1 MRPRSIVLFDILYF
15 ISLAAALVG
24 SVLSF
29 SRTEELMNATPA
41 MAAAGVATVLLY
53 MTLAFTIGISLLLW
67 FFISRRAS
75 SSAKWILVAFTG
87 IAVLGMISAFQSPM
101 ISSAQLA
108 VNGLATA
115 FQIAAVVMLF
125 RRDATDWFEGK
136 APLDPNVFD

>member
-15 ISLAAALVG
+15 IFLAATLIG

-29 SRTEELMNATPA
+29 SRTEELLNATPA
-41 MAAAGVATVLLY
+41 MAAAGVATIMLY

-67 FFISRRAS
+67 FFVSRRAS

-87 IAVLGMISAFQSPM
+87 IAVLGMISAFKSPM
-101 ISSAQLA
+101 ISPAQLA
-108 VNGLATA
+108 INGFATV

-125 RRDATDWFEGK
+125 RRDATNWFEGK
-136 APLDPNVFD
+136 APVDPNVFD